1 MSWEARFNR
10 VAPTTARTPTAEM
23 RKVRMTT
30 FCASARSVSTRPILT
45 LADERESAHHLY
57 MAKEITF
64 LDIRRL
70 VRSFEASPAEV
81 ARRLEQSRA
90 NCAAAAQLHELTE
103 ARLADSER
111 LRGAA

>member
-1 MSWEARFNR
+1 MNAMKKAAREAMVSSRQSDM
-10 VAPTTARTPTAEM
+10 TPLCT
-23 RKVRMTT
+23 
-30 FCASARSVSTRPILT
+30 SARGVSTRPILT

-70 VRSFEASPAEV
+70 IRSFEASPAEV

-103 ARLADSER
+103 SRLADSER